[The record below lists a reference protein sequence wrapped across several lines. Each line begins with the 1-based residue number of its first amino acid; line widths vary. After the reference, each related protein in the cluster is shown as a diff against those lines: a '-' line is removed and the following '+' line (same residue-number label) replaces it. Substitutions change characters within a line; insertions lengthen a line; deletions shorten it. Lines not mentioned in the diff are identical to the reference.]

1 MYLNQNT
8 WTAGAQLTIIA
19 IEHSID
25 LHLVSADSL
34 HLKTR
39 VLYLQSY
46 VHIIAMDQSP
56 EVPTLDIRL

>member
-25 LHLVSADSL
+25 LHLISGDS
-34 HLKTR
+34 
-39 VLYLQSY
+39 
-46 VHIIAMDQSP
+46 
-56 EVPTLDIRL
+56 